1 MFEKKV
7 KDESPA
13 IDLSSLSVA
22 GGPAS
27 EPEPKLRVPP
37 QALTPEVQAFMNT
50 SISATIKEI
59 FAGMQPMLASI
70 ALTPEKIE
78 QMEAARRA
86 PTEDERARKAREKR
100 EKALQKEEI
109 DQNRKNLKASQEN
122 CLHRYVNGSQSIS
135 AVRNYPDRQ
144 TRFICHLCMSYFEP
158 RHWEVGILPTA
169 ENPHGS
175 DKIVDASPLYVQ
187 IFKEWSLSHQ
197 S

>member
-1 MFEKKV
+1 MGVFTK

-13 IDLSSLSVA
+13 IDLSSLAAPVA
-22 GGPAS
+22 A
-27 EPEPKLRVPP
+27 PESPKRPVPP
-37 QALTPEVQAFMNT
+37 AALTPEMQSFMNE

-78 QMEAARRA
+78 RMEAARRA
-86 PTEDERARKAREKR
+86 PTEDEKARKAREKR

-109 DQNRKNLKASQEN
+109 DQNRKNLQASQDN
-122 CLHRYVNGSQSIS
+122 CLHRYVNGALSVC

-144 TRFICHLCMSYFEP
+144 TRFICQRCMSYFEP
-158 RHWEVGILPTA
+158 RRWVTGILPTA

-175 DKIVDASPLYVQ
+175 DKIVDAHPMYVQ
-187 IFKEWSLSHQ
+187 IAKEWSLNHEQ
-197 S
+197 